1 MTNPQLVSPFRP
13 DCLQGKVA
21 IVTGGGSGIC
31 YEITRQLLRHGC
43 QGAVICGRR
52 ESFLSRASEALTAD
66 SGRTCLYKTCDVRD
80 PDACVAVVAYALEC
94 VSKAAAAGE
103 ISMGFLAELPC
114 KLAHPLSYLFTYFH
128 QSLVGWMF

>member
-94 VSKAAAAGE
+94 VSKATAMGE
-103 ISMGFLAELPC
+103 ISMGFLESGIAL
-114 KLAHPLSYLFTYFH
+114 
-128 QSLVGWMF
+128 